1 MSDIGCGDGRM
12 LEVCETLAA
21 RGRMPGDRRLQTGAT
36 EFLSYWKGERASF
49 RAHRTVPKFEEGG
62 CSDPT
67 HQWNFTGS
75 CNHAKGGLR
84 GAGVLPLRRLLAQFD
99 PRRLLA
105 SPHLHTSPILVR
117 GAGEV
122 RRGCRFLAASRGH
135 ASLSQVDLPQFPPSH
150 TALTVLAKLEYS
162 SPRSHSTQSGQSV
175 LKPGEY
181 LTTRMLLDTYK
192 HVHNPPPPLG
202 AIGMKWA
209 GRQAP
214 NGEATSAMAGWLD
227 LILFAAAR
235 CKETSFPPSRGGTM
249 QTLLYPSLG
258 VTSNRDRHHF
268 RVPYASTL
276 ARPSA

>member
-1 MSDIGCGDGRM
+1 MGGCWRSVRHW
-12 LEVCETLAA
+12 LRAC
-21 RGRMPGDRRLQTGAT
+21 RMPGDRRLQTGAT

-49 RAHRTVPKFEEGG
+49 RAHRTVPKFEEGRLLR
-62 CSDPT
+62 P
-67 HQWNFTGS
+67 HPPMELYWKLQPWLL
-75 CNHAKGGLR
+75 KGGLR
-84 GAGVLPLRRLLAQFD
+84 GAGVLPLRSFLAQFD

-122 RRGCRFLAASRGH
+122 RRGCRVLAASRGH
-135 ASLSQVDLPQFPPSH
+135 ASLSQVDLPQFSPSH
-150 TALTVLAKLEYS
+150 TALTVLAKLEYL

-175 LKPGEY
+175 LKPREY
-181 LTTRMLLDTYK
+181 LTTRMLHDTYK

-268 RVPYASTL
+268 GVPYASTL